1 MILIFKPTNKKTNEQ
16 NKSAELYPRLNINFL
31 KVIVIVLGLAIFS
44 MISIIVLKLLRGD
57 LNKNNTVFTNT
68 SEDFHSEY
76 ILELP
81 NIKSIKSVALDNGN
95 ILIFTEDNLS
105 SSLIAITKNN
115 KIKIIKLQN
124 SNVVKFNKLK

>member
-1 MILIFKPTNKKTNEQ
+1 MNNKKTNDQ
-16 NKSAELYPRLNINFL
+16 NKSAELYARLNINFL

-44 MISIIVLKLLRGD
+44 MIFIIVFKILRGD
-57 LNKNNTVFTNT
+57 LNKNNAEFTNT
-68 SEDFHSEY
+68 SDDFHSEY

-81 NIKSIKSVALDNGN
+81 NIKSIKSIALDNEN
-95 ILIFTEDNLS
+95 ILILSEDNLS
-105 SSLIAITKNN
+105 SSLITITKNN

>member
-1 MILIFKPTNKKTNEQ
+1 MNNKKTDDQ

-44 MISIIVLKLLRGD
+44 MISIIVFKILRGD
-57 LNKNNTVFTNT
+57 LNKNNTEFTNT
-68 SEDFHSEY
+68 SDDFQSEY

-81 NIKSIKSVALDNGN
+81 NIKSIKSIALDNEN
-95 ILIFTEDNLS
+95 ILIFSEDNLS
-105 SSLIAITKNN
+105 SSLITITKNN

-124 SNVVKFNKLK
+124 SNVVKFSKLK

>member
-1 MILIFKPTNKKTNEQ
+1 MNNKKTNDQ

-31 KVIVIVLGLAIFS
+31 KVIVIVLGLAIFV
-44 MISIIVLKLLRGD
+44 MISIIVFKILRGD
-57 LNKNNTVFTNT
+57 LNKNNTEFTNT
-68 SEDFHSEY
+68 SDDFHSEY

-81 NIKSIKSVALDNGN
+81 NIKSIKSVALDNEN

-105 SSLIAITKNN
+105 SSLINITKNN

>member
-1 MILIFKPTNKKTNEQ
+1 MNNKKTNDK
-16 NKSAELYPRLNINFL
+16 NKSVELYPRLNINFL

-44 MISIIVLKLLRGD
+44 MISIIVFKILRGD
-57 LNKNNTVFTNT
+57 LNKNNTEFTNT
-68 SEDFHSEY
+68 SDDFHSEY

-81 NIKSIKSVALDNGN
+81 NIKSIKSIALDNEN
-95 ILIFTEDNLS
+95 ILIFSEDNLS
-105 SSLIAITKNN
+105 SSLITITKNN

>member
-1 MILIFKPTNKKTNEQ
+1 MKNNKTNDQ

-31 KVIVIVLGLAIFS
+31 KVIVIVLGLAIFA
-44 MISIIVLKLLRGD
+44 MISIIVLKILRGD

-68 SEDFHSEY
+68 SDDFHSEY

-81 NIKSIKSVALDNGN
+81 NIKSIKSVALDNEN
-95 ILIFTEDNLS
+95 ILIFSEDNLS
-105 SSLIAITKNN
+105 SSLITITKNN

>member
-1 MILIFKPTNKKTNEQ
+1 MNNKKTNDQ

-44 MISIIVLKLLRGD
+44 MISIIVFKILRGD
-57 LNKNNTVFTNT
+57 LNKNNTEFTNT
-68 SEDFHSEY
+68 SDDFHSEY

-81 NIKSIKSVALDNGN
+81 NIKSIKSIALDNEN
-95 ILIFTEDNLS
+95 ILIFSEDNFS
-105 SSLIAITKNN
+105 SSLITITKNN

>member
-1 MILIFKPTNKKTNEQ
+1 MNNKKTSDQ

-31 KVIVIVLGLAIFS
+31 KVIVIVLGLAIFA
-44 MISIIVLKLLRGD
+44 MISIIVLKILRGD
-57 LNKNNTVFTNT
+57 LNKNNTEFTNT
-68 SEDFHSEY
+68 SDDFHSEY

-81 NIKSIKSVALDNGN
+81 NIKSIKSIALDNEN
-95 ILIFTEDNLS
+95 ILIFSEDNLS
-105 SSLIAITKNN
+105 SSLITITKNN

>member
-1 MILIFKPTNKKTNEQ
+1 MNNKKINYQ
-16 NKSAELYPRLNINFL
+16 NKSAELYPKLNINFL

-44 MISIIVLKLLRGD
+44 MISIIVFKILRGD
-57 LNKNNTVFTNT
+57 LNKNNTEFTNT
-68 SEDFHSEY
+68 SDDFHSEY

-81 NIKSIKSVALDNGN
+81 NIKSIKSIALDNEN
-95 ILIFTEDNLS
+95 ILIFSEDNLS
-105 SSLIAITKNN
+105 SSLITITKNN

>member
-1 MILIFKPTNKKTNEQ
+1 MNNKKTNDQ

-31 KVIVIVLGLAIFS
+31 KVIVIVLGLAIFA
-44 MISIIVLKLLRGD
+44 MISIIVLKILRGD
-57 LNKNNTVFTNT
+57 LNKNNTEFTNT
-68 SEDFHSEY
+68 SNDFHSEY

-81 NIKSIKSVALDNGN
+81 NIKSIKSIALDNEN
-95 ILIFTEDNLS
+95 ILIFSEDNLS
-105 SSLIAITKNN
+105 SSLITITKNN

>member
-1 MILIFKPTNKKTNEQ
+1 MNNKKTNEQ
-16 NKSAELYPRLNINFL
+16 NKSAALYPRLNINFL

-44 MISIIVLKLLRGD
+44 MISIIVFKILRGD
-57 LNKNNTVFTNT
+57 LNKNNTEFTNT
-68 SEDFHSEY
+68 SYDFYSEY

-81 NIKSIKSVALDNGN
+81 NIKSIKSIALDNEN
-95 ILIFTEDNLS
+95 ILIFSEDNLS
-105 SSLIAITKNN
+105 SSLITITKNN

>member
-1 MILIFKPTNKKTNEQ
+1 MNNKKTDDQ

-31 KVIVIVLGLAIFS
+31 KVIVIVLGLAIFL
-44 MISIIVLKLLRGD
+44 MISIIVFKILRGD
-57 LNKNNTVFTNT
+57 LNKNNTEFTNT
-68 SEDFHSEY
+68 SDDFHSEY

-81 NIKSIKSVALDNGN
+81 NIKSIKSIALDNEN
-95 ILIFTEDNLS
+95 ILIFLEDNLS
-105 SSLIAITKNN
+105 SSLITITENN

>member
-1 MILIFKPTNKKTNEQ
+1 MNNKKTNDQ

-44 MISIIVLKLLRGD
+44 MISIIVFKILRGD
-57 LNKNNTVFTNT
+57 LNKNNTEFTNT
-68 SEDFHSEY
+68 SDDFHSEY
-76 ILELP
+76 ILGLP
-81 NIKSIKSVALDNGN
+81 NIKSIKSIALDNEN
-95 ILIFTEDNLS
+95 ILIFFEDNLS
-105 SSLIAITKNN
+105 SSLITVTKNN

>member
-1 MILIFKPTNKKTNEQ
+1 MNNKKTNNQ
-16 NKSAELYPRLNINFL
+16 YKSAEIYPRLNINFL
-31 KVIVIVLGLAIFS
+31 KVIVIVLGLAIFV
-44 MISIIVLKLLRGD
+44 MISIIVLKILRGD
-57 LNKNNTVFTNT
+57 LNKDNTVFTNI
-68 SEDFHSEY
+68 SDDFHSEY

-81 NIKSIKSVALDNGN
+81 NIKSIKSVALDNEN

-105 SSLIAITKNN
+105 SSLITITKNN

>member
-1 MILIFKPTNKKTNEQ
+1 MNNKKTNDQ

-31 KVIVIVLGLAIFS
+31 KVIVLVLGLAIFV
-44 MISIIVLKLLRGD
+44 MISVIVLKILRGD
-57 LNKNNTVFTNT
+57 LNKNNTEFTNT
-68 SEDFHSEY
+68 SDDFHSEY

-81 NIKSIKSVALDNGN
+81 NIKSIKSIALDNEN
-95 ILIFTEDNLS
+95 ILIFSEDNLS
-105 SSLIAITKNN
+105 SSLITITKNN

>member
-1 MILIFKPTNKKTNEQ
+1 MNNKKTNDQ

-31 KVIVIVLGLAIFS
+31 KVIVIVLGLAIFA
-44 MISIIVLKLLRGD
+44 MISIIVFKILRGD
-57 LNKNNTVFTNT
+57 LNKNNTEFNNT
-68 SEDFHSEY
+68 SDDFHSEY

-81 NIKSIKSVALDNGN
+81 NIKSIKSIALDNEN
-95 ILIFTEDNLS
+95 ILIFSEDNLS
-105 SSLIAITKNN
+105 SSLITITKNN

>member
-1 MILIFKPTNKKTNEQ
+1 MNNKKTNDQ
-16 NKSAELYPRLNINFL
+16 NKSVEIHPKLNINFL

-44 MISIIVLKLLRGD
+44 MISIIVFKILRGD
-57 LNKNNTVFTNT
+57 LNKNNTEFTNT
-68 SEDFHSEY
+68 SDDFYSEY

-81 NIKSIKSVALDNGN
+81 NIKSIKSIALDNEN
-95 ILIFTEDNLS
+95 ILIFSEDNLS
-105 SSLIAITKNN
+105 SSLITITKNN